1 MKRLKAVAGMIVLV
15 ALAGCST
22 AMRPVRASILEST
35 ETFSGKMT
43 EGTRGSG
50 QMRLMSSRGV
60 VCQGDFVYRLGGEG
74 SGVFNC
80 TDLRWGHF
88 EFLSSGTRGADVGD
102 LAGQRI
108 TFTFGK

>member
-1 MKRLKAVAGMIVLV
+1 MKRLKAFAGMIVLV

-22 AMRPVRASILEST
+22 AMLPVQASILEST
-35 ETFSGKMT
+35 ETFSGEMT

-88 EFLSSGTRGADVGD
+88 EFLSSGTHGTGVGD